1 MKMKKTFLASVTA
14 VALAAAMV
22 PAVALAAT
30 QADTTQSTKVNYTV
44 GTSCTWTVPSEVTF
58 TKNAETDTQSGKV
71 TVSDNVI
78 PSDKSTQIALDT
90 TNPFTVTSGSAT
102 RNFTVGTDASSILKA
117 GDPVLTVASGTASGE
132 QALTFKL
139 LAPQN
144 GVLQAGTYT
153 GTVSYT
159 AALV

>member
-22 PAVALAAT
+22 PAVALAA
-30 QADTTQSTKVNYTV
+30 DNHETKVNYEV
-44 GTSCTWTVPSEVTF
+44 SEGYTWTVPASVTF
-58 TKNAETDTQSGKV
+58 DANASTDTKTPDDKV
-71 TVSDNVI
+71 TVSSNVI
-78 PSDKSTQIALDT
+78 AAGKSTQISLSANNT
-90 TNPFTVTSGSAT
+90 FKVISAENAT
-102 RNFTVGTDASSILKA
+102 RDFTVGKDASSTLKA
-117 GDPVLTVASGTASGE
+117 GESVLTVPSGTASGE

-153 GTVSYT
+153 GIVGYT